1 MLNMENTNY
10 LAQIAL
16 RLHHIDKQTLV
27 CSYSLSLE
35 FPFPSIDNDIGKW
48 FPFKNL
54 V

>member
-1 MLNMENTNY
+1 MLNIENVNY
-10 LAQIAL
+10 LAQIVL
-16 RLHHIDKQTLV
+16 LLHHIDKQTLV

-35 FPFPSIDNDIGKW
+35 FPFPSIDIDIGKW